1 MVNVGISKLP
11 NICPTLHI
19 KILEEMGISTM
30 ALVHDH
36 PLQYME
42 NVGSLDPNTMS
53 PKLYFC

>member
-19 KILEEMGISTM
+19 KILKEMGISTM

-53 PKLYFC
+53 HKLYFC